1 MKGEETM
8 VNFIH
13 NSTNALIAIPIVALL
28 VLLFNAYKMGK
39 FKKKK
44 KDKNHEKKKDD

>member
-39 FKKKK
+39 FNKKK
-44 KDKNHEKKKDD
+44 KDD